1 MSEYEYV
8 IIIILSSGSVWPVV
22 HNLMVRTLEANKK
35 VDECTC
41 QQRHKALFCVS
52 NTYCRLWLPLY
63 WIQKSQKVLKT
74 VKSYQLLFFYS
85 KRMKNC
91 LHNMASY
98 VTLCHQN
105 VFLEVAYCS
114 LKNHFLSNKNK
125 TRTHTQTSAILL
137 WVSAQVFNCLSTE
150 KKYTNGS
157 RMPSHFLKRIPD
169 RHFSQTFS
177 HRTSI

>member
-1 MSEYEYV
+1 MYLLAKTQSFVLCEQHILQTLMTV
-8 IIIILSSGSVWPVV
+8 ILNPEKPESFKDCQKLSVV
-22 HNLMVRTLEANKK
+22 VFL
-35 VDECTC
+35 
-41 QQRHKALFCVS
+41 QQ
-52 NTYCRLWLPLY
+52 T
-63 WIQKSQKVLKT
+63 
-74 VKSYQLLFFYS
+74 
-85 KRMKNC
+85 MKNC

-125 TRTHTQTSAILL
+125 THTHTNLCNPA
-137 WVSAQVFNCLSTE
+137 VSLCSGFQPFE
-150 KKYTNGS
+150 HRKKYTKGS
-157 RMPSHFLKRIPD
+157 RMPSHFLKRIPY